1 MRFAAGPLRRALQD
15 SGVRARNL
23 GPVRFRSRK
32 SGADCAPARSCRH
45 VGCSMA
51 CALRRWVWSRVCGR
65 GPGGGRSHCG
75 ASPSIR
81 PTAWLPRLPLVS
93 ARRSRRRM
101 SMISPCSRSTSGIG
115 RSERE
120 PACRGRPLARSLG
133 DSAARNRGCSDR
145 RPLAWS
151 LGDSATR
158 NRGCSDRRPLV
169 RPLGDSVAR
178 NRGWEV
184 RGVQWSSVRPL
195 PSTRVSRS
203 SARVRNETTSP
214 STHISVRNV
223 SPGYAGAVNR
233 TCMVRIRP
241 PS

>member
-45 VGCSMA
+45 AGCSMA

-120 PACRGRPLARSLG
+120 PACRGRPLA
-133 DSAARNRGCSDR
+133 
-145 RPLAWS
+145 WS

-158 NRGCSDRRPLV
+158 NRGCSDRRPQA
-169 RPLGDSVAR
+169 RSLGDSIAR

>member
-1 MRFAAGPLRRALQD
+1 MRFAAGPPRRALQD

-133 DSAARNRGCSDR
+133 DSAT
-145 RPLAWS
+145 W
-151 LGDSATR
+151 
-158 NRGCSDRRPLV
+158 
-169 RPLGDSVAR
+169 

>member
-45 VGCSMA
+45 AGCSMA

-81 PTAWLPRLPLVS
+81 PTAWLPRLPPVS

-101 SMISPCSRSTSGIG
+101 SMISPCSRSMSGIG

-120 PACRGRPLARSLG
+120 PACCG
-133 DSAARNRGCSDR
+133 

-151 LGDSATR
+151 LGDSTTR

-169 RPLGDSVAR
+169 RPLGDSTTR